1 MRGSMAAL
9 VASTAVATLGV
20 VGCASSSSP
29 AAAGGPAADRSI
41 MLAAYTHT
49 VGQKTAQISLTET
62 VATNGAAASSGAEA
76 GMGESPAVVGG
87 SASSSATI
95 TANGGVDFSGPA
107 ADLIMQVQG
116 KQLEI
121 REIAST
127 IYMHLPAAL
136 DQQLPGG
143 KPWVSLDLN
152 AVSQAK
158 LGASLSSLTQTSQAD
173 PAQMLSY
180 LQAVSRSGVHKGG
193 TATIH
198 GVQTTEYDATIDLT
212 KLAAMQK
219 TAAAQQAMT
228 KLAAQA
234 GTSGYPMQVWVGQDG
249 LIHQM
254 QFAVNA
260 NPNPLTGSASPDT
273 REATATAVTATIQLY
288 NYGSPVTVA
297 APPADQT
304 TDLTKLV
311 TNQPTS
317 SSAP

>member
-9 VASTAVATLGV
+9 AASAAVAGLSLA
-20 VGCASSSSP
+20 GCASSSSP

-62 VATNGAAASSGAEA
+62 VATNGAAASSGAGA
-76 GMGESPAVVGG
+76 GMSESPAVVGG
-87 SASSSATI
+87 SAGSSATI
-95 TANGGVDFSGPA
+95 IANGGVDFSRPA
-107 ADLIMQVQG
+107 ADLTMQVQG
-116 KQLEI
+116 QQLEI

-127 IYMHLPAAL
+127 IYLHLPSAL
-136 DQQLPGG
+136 DQQLSGG

-158 LGASLSSLTQTSQAD
+158 LGVSLSSLAQTSQAD

-198 GVQTTEYDATIDLT
+198 GVQTTEYDATIDLA
-212 KLAAMQK
+212 KLAAMQR
-219 TAAAQQAMT
+219 TAAARQAMT

-249 LIHQM
+249 LVHQM
-254 QFAVNA
+254 QFAVNG
-260 NPNPLTGSASPDT
+260 NPNTLTGSASPDT
-273 REATATAVTATIQLY
+273 SEATATAVTATIQLY
-288 NYGSPVTVA
+288 NYGSPVTLA
-297 APPADQT
+297 APPAEQT
-304 TDLTKLV
+304 TDLTKVV
-311 TNQPTS
+311 TTQAAS